1 MQTSVTRD
9 QCSTYRDEEI
19 SRIREIFVMI
29 QLEFTADEIQTF
41 RQSALHHPHPF
52 VRKKSLVL
60 LLHSWKIATKDVS
73 ELIDVSENTTRSYL
87 REYQTGGL
95 QKTTEVR
102 FRKPQS
108 QLNPYDEQIK
118 QLIDERPCSTMKQI
132 CALVHE
138 NLGIYLKPSAMRVHL
153 KQLGAKYRKV
163 GGIPAKA
170 NIQAQE
176 QFKKEKMEPRLE
188 EAKRGKRE
196 VYFVDAA
203 HFVLGAFLA
212 CVWCFVR
219 RFVRTPSG
227 RKRFNVLGAINA
239 VTHKF
244 VMVTN
249 DTYITSR
256 EVGKLLRKL
265 AATSTKPVT
274 VILDNARYQRCKYV
288 TGIARNLNIEL
299 LFLPPYSPNLNL
311 IERLWKIVK
320 KHCLNARYH
329 SDFSQFQFTIMD
341 FLKHMNKRHSDEL
354 NSTLTLKFQTFRE
367 EQILQAA

>member
-1 MQTSVTRD
+1 
-9 QCSTYRDEEI
+9 
-19 SRIREIFVMI
+19 MI
-29 QLEFTADEIQTF
+29 ALEFTDNEVQTL
-41 RQSALHHPHPF
+41 RQAALHHSHPF
-52 VRKKSLVL
+52 VRKKALVL
-60 LLHSWKIATKDVS
+60 LLHSGRITTQDIS
-73 ELIDVSENTTRSYL
+73 TLIDVSPNTTRSYL
-87 REYQTGGL
+87 HEYHTGGF
-95 QKTTEVR
+95 QKITEIR
-102 FRKPQS
+102 FRQPQS
-108 QLNPYDEQIK
+108 ELKPYDEQIK
-118 QLIDERPCSTMKQI
+118 QLIDEHSCSTVKQI
-132 CALVHE
+132 CAVVDE
-138 NLGIYLKPSAMRVHL
+138 NIGISLKPSAMRAQI
-153 KQLGAKYRKV
+153 KRLGAKHRKV

-188 EAKRGKRE
+188 EAKKGNRE
-196 VYFVDAA
+196 VYFIDAA

-239 VTHKF
+239 ITHQF
-244 VMVTN
+244 FMITN

-256 EVGKLLRKL
+256 EVGDLLRKL
-265 AATSTKPVT
+265 AASSTKPIT

-288 TGIARNLNIEL
+288 MGIAGELNIEL

-329 SDFSQFQFTIMD
+329 ADFSQFQFVITD
-341 FLKHMNKRHSDEL
+341 FLENMNSRHNDEL
-354 NSTLTLKFQTFRE
+354 KRTLTLNFQTFSE